1 MKTPAPGLDIRVLV
15 KFHPDHDGLA
25 AFAQQKTDFVQFHQG
40 RVGRVGPSGGGF
52 FGDGVFPADVCKLHG
67 VKVPFY
73 RAFRKARPTELI
85 LFMEQRR
92 PFMRFSHL
100 VLAAALAAPLV
111 AQPKPQ
117 YEIYAI
123 RYATIPDFPV
133 SSLVAGADRARKM
146 DIAMMVWLVRGNGHN
161 ILVDSGFYRE
171 QFMNQWHPKDY
182 VRPSE
187 AIARLGLKPEDITDV
202 VITHMHWDH
211 ADGMD
216 LFPKARIW
224 LQKDELEYYA
234 GAAWQSRNTHGGI
247 DPDDILAAV
256 KLNTQGR
263 VGLVNGDAQ
272 EILPGIT
279 CYLGGKHTYASQYLG
294 INTAQGTVVLASDN
308 MYLYENLDKH
318 APIAQTLDAESNLR
332 AQDRMKQLAAD
343 PRLIIPGHDPAVM
356 TRFPNPQ
363 PGVAKIQ

>member
-1 MKTPAPGLDIRVLV
+1 
-15 KFHPDHDGLA
+15 
-25 AFAQQKTDFVQFHQG
+25 
-40 RVGRVGPSGGGF
+40 
-52 FGDGVFPADVCKLHG
+52 
-67 VKVPFY
+67 
-73 RAFRKARPTELI
+73 
-85 LFMEQRR
+85 
-92 PFMRFSHL
+92 MRFSHL
-100 VLAAALAAPLV
+100 VLAAALAAPLA

-123 RYATIPDFPV
+123 RYATIADFPV
-133 SSLVAGADRARKM
+133 SSLVAGADPSRKM

-161 ILVDSGFYRE
+161 VLVDAGFYRD
-171 QFMNQWHPKDY
+171 QFMKQWHPEDY
-182 VRPSE
+182 VKPSE
-187 AIARLGLKPEDITDV
+187 AIARVGLKPEDITDV

-272 EILPGIT
+272 EILPGVT

-294 INTAQGTVVLASDN
+294 VSTAQGIVVLASDN

-318 APIAQTLDAESNLR
+318 AAIAQTLDAESNLR

-343 PRLIIPGHDPAVM
+343 LRLIIPGHDPAVM